1 MKSFKIIISV
11 VLILLLF
18 SGCSDA
24 SNNLKDLSIVEG
36 MGIDL
41 KDEEVVITVQT
52 LNLSKEG
59 FGAEALSGNITMNSE
74 GSGRNISEAIAR
86 VKERLSKELFFGQ
99 NRLIVFGMNMAKN
112 YINKN
117 LDYLLRSADSRMDV
131 SVCIAEKEAS
141 EIMESKE
148 NEALVPSASITSL
161 LELGEK
167 SGFAVN
173 VTTNEL
179 LNVYLDKTSDMYFP
193 VISAGEKSASVV
205 GVAIYSGNEL
215 AKVLDKNSTYGFLF
229 LSNKISYGVLNVENE
244 EFGKIGLNIISSLTK
259 TRTSVENGRVVFHA
273 DVKSQLMIDAMEH
286 GLINSITRENLYEIK
301 ELAEEMI
308 SSYCQNAF
316 LDCVQSKSDCL
327 RIGESLAMFS
337 PNNYAKL
344 SDDWKNVLPTA
355 VIDLNVDCEFK
366 KINENSKGN

>member
-1 MKSFKIIISV
+1 MLV
-11 VLILLLF
+11 LLLF

-41 KDEEVVITVQT
+41 KDDEIVITVQT
-52 LNLSKEG
+52 LNISKEG

-74 GSGRNISEAIAR
+74 GSGRNISEAISN

-99 NRLIVFGMNMAKN
+99 NRLIVFGMDLAKN
-112 YINKN
+112 YISKN

-131 SVCIAEKEAS
+131 SVCVAEKEAA
-141 EIMESKE
+141 EIMGSKE
-148 NEALVPSASITSL
+148 NDALVPSESITSL

-167 SGFAVN
+167 SGFAVD

-179 LNVYLDKTSDMYFP
+179 LNVYLDKTSDMYLP

-205 GVAIYSGNEL
+205 GVAIYNNDEL
-215 AKVLDKNSTYGFLF
+215 VKVLDKNATYGFLF

-244 EFGKIGLNIISSLTK
+244 RFGKIGLNIISSLTM
-259 TRTSVENGRVVFHA
+259 TRADVENGRVVLHA
-273 DVKSQLMIDAMEH
+273 NVKTHLMIDTMEN
-286 GLINSITRENLYEIK
+286 GLINAITRENLYEIK
-301 ELAEEMI
+301 GLTEELI
-308 SSYCQNAF
+308 YSYCQTAF
-316 LDCVQSKSDCL
+316 LDCVQNKSDCL

-337 PNNYAKL
+337 PNDYARL
-344 SDDWKNVLPTA
+344 SDDWENVLPTA
-355 VIDLNVDCEFK
+355 VLDLNVNCEFK

>member
-99 NRLIVFGMNMAKN
+99 NRLIVFGMDLAKN

-117 LDYLLRSADSRMDV
+117 LDYILRSADSRMDV

>member
-41 KDEEVVITVQT
+41 KDDEIVITVQS

-59 FGAEALSGNITMNSE
+59 FGAEALSGNITMNSK
-74 GSGRNISEAIAR
+74 GRGRNISEAIANA
-86 VKERLSKELFFGQ
+86 KESLSKELFFGQ
-99 NRLIVFGMNMAKN
+99 NRLIVFGMELAKS
-112 YINKN
+112 YINEN

-131 SVCIAEKEAS
+131 SVCIAENEAAQ
-141 EIMESKE
+141 IMDSKE
-148 NEALVPSASITSL
+148 NDALVPSESITSL

-167 SGFAVN
+167 SGFAVD

-179 LNVYLDKTSDMYFP
+179 LNVYLDKTSDMYLP

-205 GVAIYSGNEL
+205 GVAIYNDNEM
-215 AKVLDKNSTYGFLF
+215 ATVLDSNATYGFLF

-244 EFGKIGLNIISSLTK
+244 EFGKIGLNIISSFSK
-259 TRTSVENGRVVFHA
+259 TRASVENGRVVLHA
-273 DVKSQLMIDAMEH
+273 DIITHLMIDATEK
-286 GLINSITRENLYEIK
+286 GLINAITRENLYDIK
-301 ELAEEMI
+301 ELAEEQI
-308 SSYCQNAF
+308 SAYCRSAF
-316 LDCVQSKSDCL
+316 YESVQSKSDCL

-337 PNNYAKL
+337 PNDYAKL
-344 SDDWKNVLPTA
+344 SDDWEDVLPSA
-355 VIDLNVDCEFK
+355 VLDINVKCEFK

>member
-11 VLILLLF
+11 LLILLLF

-41 KDEEVVITVQT
+41 RDDEIVITVQS

-74 GSGRNISEAIAR
+74 GNGRNISEAIANA
-86 VKERLSKELFFGQ
+86 KESLSKELFFGQ
-99 NRLIVFGMNMAKN
+99 NQLIVFGMELAKS
-112 YINKN
+112 YINEN

-131 SVCIAEKEAS
+131 SVCVAENEAA

-148 NEALVPSASITSL
+148 NDALVPSESIISL

-167 SGFAVN
+167 SGFAVD

-179 LNVYLDKTSDMYFP
+179 LNVYLDKTSDMYLP
-193 VISAGEKSASVV
+193 VITAGEKSASVA
-205 GVAIYSGNEL
+205 GVAIYNDNEL

-259 TRTSVENGRVVFHA
+259 TRASVEDGRVVLHA
-273 DVKSQLMIDAMEH
+273 DIKTQLMIDAMER
-286 GLINSITRENLYEIK
+286 GLINAITRDNLYEIK
-301 ELAEEMI
+301 ELAQELI
-308 SSYCQNAF
+308 WSYCQSAF
-316 LDCVQSKSDCL
+316 LECTQNKSDCL

-337 PNNYAKL
+337 PNDYAKL
-344 SDDWKNVLPTA
+344 SDDWENVLPSA
-355 VIDLNVDCEFK
+355 VLDLNVNCEFK

>member
-1 MKSFKIIISV
+1 MKSFKIIVSV
-11 VLILLLF
+11 LLILLLF

-41 KDEEVVITVQT
+41 KDDEIVITVQS

-59 FGAEALSGNITMNSE
+59 FGAEALSGNITMNSD
-74 GSGRNISEAIAR
+74 GSGRNISEAIANIT
-86 VKERLSKELFFGQ
+86 ESLSKELFFGQ
-99 NRLIVFGMNMAKN
+99 NRLIVFGMDLAKSYLN
-112 YINKN
+112 EN

-131 SVCIAEKEAS
+131 SVCIAEKEAAQ
-141 EIMESKE
+141 IMESKE
-148 NEALVPSASITSL
+148 NDALVPSESIASL

-167 SGFAVN
+167 SGFAVD

-179 LNVYLDKTSDMYFP
+179 LNVYLDKTSDMYLP
-193 VISAGEKSASVV
+193 VISAGEKSASVT
-205 GVAIYSGNEL
+205 GVAIYNDNEL
-215 AKVLDKNSTYGFLF
+215 VRVLDKNSIYGFLF

-244 EFGKIGLNIISSLTK
+244 QFGKIGLNIISSFTK
-259 TRTSVENGRVVFHA
+259 TRADVENGRVVLHA
-273 DVKSQLMIDAMEH
+273 DVKAQLMIDATEK
-286 GLINSITRENLYEIK
+286 GLINRITRESLYEIK
-301 ELAEEMI
+301 ELAEELI

-316 LDCVQSKSDCL
+316 YDSVQSQSDCL

-337 PNNYAKL
+337 PNDYAKL
-344 SDDWKNVLPTA
+344 SDDWKNVLPSA
-355 VIDLNVDCEFK
+355 VLDLNVNCEFK